1 MKSYFLKEY
10 GSWSVLLVAY
20 IAGLFAGGRL
30 TPEAFPVL
38 IALAMLVNS
47 KQAFTLWL
55 RQRRDTQSLTV
66 FLGQVAFATLLL
78 LYVFHGGVAP
88 LLPLLIIPA
97 AYLAVNR
104 IAGEHA
110 LATEV
115 LGFLLLSLA
124 APIAKYAV
132 SLSLDYR
139 LFIAVAVFFC
149 VGVFKIRVQL
159 RKTDRDRIVSATAV
173 AAGVVIYLAAKL
185 PLILLLPLADN
196 LLFSAVPYQVKL
208 KTTGWIEVAKSVV
221 FLVLI
226 AIYYS

>member
-20 IAGLFAGGRL
+20 IAGLMAGGRL

-66 FLGQVAFATLLL
+66 FLGQIAFATLLL
-78 LYVFHGGVAP
+78 LYVFRGGVMP
-88 LLPLLIIPA
+88 LLPLLIIPV

-104 IAGEHA
+104 LAGEHA
-110 LATEV
+110 LVTEV

-132 SLSLDYR
+132 TFSLDHR
-139 LFIAVAVFFC
+139 LLIAVAVFFC
-149 VGVFKIRVQL
+149 VGVFKVRVQL
-159 RKTDRDRIVSATAV
+159 RKTVRDRIISASAV
-173 AAGVVIYLAAKL
+173 VAGVIIYLVAKL

-196 LLFSAVPYQVKL
+196 LLFSAVLYQVKL

-226 AIYYS
+226 AVYYS